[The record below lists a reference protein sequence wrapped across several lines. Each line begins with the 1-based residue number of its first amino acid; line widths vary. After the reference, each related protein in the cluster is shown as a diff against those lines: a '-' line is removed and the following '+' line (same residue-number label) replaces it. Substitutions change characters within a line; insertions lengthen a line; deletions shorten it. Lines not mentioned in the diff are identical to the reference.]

1 MFAFSIC
8 GVGVPATHVEVS
20 NFCSYLIDSITIL
33 REQGADLHLACVPK
47 LHYEHN
53 TALAPR

>member
-1 MFAFSIC
+1 MFAFSLC
-8 GVGVPATHVEVS
+8 GVDVRATVEVS